1 MAKKQETRGR
11 KPGKFYVSNDEL
23 VKEIRQYYDTGE
35 FTEQLGRYI
44 QKTVDGVSHSPNY
57 INYFKEDNPWGVEMY
72 SDAIWRITKAIH
84 DKGCKIVDE
93 ELIGEFETDLDG
105 NIIYEIDSETEKY
118 ILDDDGKKIPKV
130 ITQNNIFGYFS
141 MIAWN
146 AFRGRIKKE
155 KKDQKDIE
163 DYKNKVFE
171 EYELEYGIEH
181 QEEGEY
187 KGDGDW

>member
-1 MAKKQETRGR
+1 MSKKEETRGR
-11 KPGKFYVSNDEL
+11 KPGKFYVSNEEL
-23 VKEIRQYYDTGE
+23 ITEIRKFYDDNV
-35 FTEQLGRYI
+35 FTEKLGIYI
-44 QKTVDGVSHSPNY
+44 KKIVDGISHSPNY

-84 DKGCKIVDE
+84 DRGCKIISEDD
-93 ELIGEFETDLDG
+93 IGEYEKDING
-105 NIIYEIDSETEKY
+105 NVVYEINPETEEYLK
-118 ILDDDGKKIPKV
+118 DDEGKKIPK
-130 ITQNNIFGYFS
+130 IIEQNNIFAYFS

-155 KKDQKDIE
+155 QKDQRDHE
-163 DYKNKVFE
+163 EYKNKVYE

-187 KGDGDW
+187 KTNEDW